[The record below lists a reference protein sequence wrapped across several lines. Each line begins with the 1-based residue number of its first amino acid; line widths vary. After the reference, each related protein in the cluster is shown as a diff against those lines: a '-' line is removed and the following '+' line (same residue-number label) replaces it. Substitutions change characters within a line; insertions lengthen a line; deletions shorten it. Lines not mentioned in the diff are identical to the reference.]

1 MNDIRQEINELKA
14 QIKDLN
20 TGITAALAVSDHRA
34 RIKNIII
41 GVLLALLVM
50 SNGTWFL
57 YERQFETVEETT
69 ETIEA
74 WEVMQDNENGANNY
88 IGNDGDIVY
97 GETKN

>member
-1 MNDIRQEINELKA
+1 MNDIKQEINELRG

-50 SNGTWFL
+50 SNGAWFL
-57 YERQFETVEETT
+57 YERQFETVEET
-69 ETIEA
+69 ETITIDA
-74 WEVMQDNENGANNY
+74 SQ
-88 IGNDGDIVY
+88 DGDGTNIVGGGDVY
-97 GETKN
+97 NGTESQNN